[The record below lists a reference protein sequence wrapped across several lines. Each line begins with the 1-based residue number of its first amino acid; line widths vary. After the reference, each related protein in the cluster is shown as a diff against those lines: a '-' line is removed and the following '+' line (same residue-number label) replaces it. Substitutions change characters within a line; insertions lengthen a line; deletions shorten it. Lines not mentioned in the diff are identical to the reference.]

1 MAKIV
6 WLLWFLFLISCAERK
21 EKLAIPPSYFFFS
34 NQLSNESLCSSFF
47 SNKTQGSN
55 IVVVFWGTQGD
66 SLNSAIQNILS
77 GCTYKLL
84 AYHEMS
90 EPENSI
96 LLSDSTDIFII
107 LDKPNKSIASK
118 FNFIIENRVAKPLY
132 VMGDHNSAEL
142 FFRKTARVRN
152 SPDIVSNQS
161 RVGVGEVEVTLGYD
175 LVNLPIVLTQ
185 TSSEGRMS
193 EMLSVAMQNP
203 SDYVISIDDS
213 TSLLV
218 HSNVI
223 KVCGKGQMFMIK
235 HLQASTRVD
244 NGLFGAENLQT
255 SIYLPGDSVI
265 IK

>member
-6 WLLWFLFLISCAERK
+6 WLLWLLFLLSCTESK
-21 EKLAIPPSYFFFS
+21 EKETLPSSHILFS
-34 NQLSNESLCSSFF
+34 NQLSYESLCNSFI
-47 SNKTQGSN
+47 NKTQGSN
-55 IVVVFWGTQGD
+55 IVVVFCGEQRD
-66 SLNSAIQNILS
+66 SLNAVVSNILS

-84 AYHEMS
+84 AYYEMQES
-90 EPENSI
+90 EKSI
-96 LLSDSTDIFII
+96 QLSDSADMIVI
-107 LDKPNKSIASK
+107 LDKPNKSIVSK
-118 FNFIIENRVAKPLY
+118 LNLITENRVDKPLF
-132 VMGDHNSAEL
+132 VMGGQSAAEL
-142 FFRKTARVRN
+142 FFRKIANVKN
-152 SPDIVSNQS
+152 SPAQVSNQS
-161 RVGVGEVEVTLGYD
+161 RVGVGEVEVTTGYD

-203 SDYVISIDDS
+203 ADYVISIDDS

-218 HSNVI
+218 HNNVI

-235 HLQASTRVD
+235 HLQATTRVD

-255 SIYLPGDSVI
+255 SIYLPGDSVV